1 MPSALG
7 SEFLYLADLQCLIFV
22 VADFKTKYI
31 PVQLFGQ
38 IVLSVSLV
46 ALCTFFLLEGL
57 VVEVVFNIC
66 QYL

>member
-46 ALCTFFLLEGL
+46 ALCTFLIEGL
-57 VVEVVFNIC
+57 IVEVVFNIC